1 MACAE
6 ETRQAPA
13 KRSKSARP
21 TGIAMSDKPAILVVQ
36 PHLAPIA
43 AMLDADFTVWRL
55 WMGPPLEASHTI
67 RALVVAGEFP
77 LDRALAESL
86 PELGLIASFTAGIEG
101 VDLAWARERGLRVSH
116 SPGVNQDDAAD
127 LAIGLLLAAWRG
139 LIEGDAIVREGR
151 WRPTEKRITHSL
163 GGRRLG
169 IVGLG
174 AIGEAIARRAEAF
187 GLAVAWWGPNEKPDA
202 PWPRAPSLLS
212 LAGESDV
219 LIVAARADEGNRGL
233 IDRAVIEALGPQ
245 GLLVNVARGQL
256 VDEAALIAALKEGRL
271 GMAALDVFETE
282 PTPADRWASVPNVLL
297 SPHTAGSTSAAV
309 PQMLELT
316 RENLRRFFAG
326 EQLAN
331 PVVELEPGRDEPD

>member
-1 MACAE
+1 
-6 ETRQAPA
+6 
-13 KRSKSARP
+13 
-21 TGIAMSDKPAILVVQ
+21 MSDKPAILVVQ

-67 RALVVAGEFP
+67 RALLVAGEFP
-77 LDRALAESL
+77 LDRSLAESL

-202 PWPRAPSLLS
+202 PWPRAASLLS

-256 VDEAALIAALKEGRL
+256 VDEAALIAALNEGRL

-326 EQLAN
+326 EPLAN
-331 PVVELEPGRDEPD
+331 PVVDPESDLEEPD